1 MKIINNI
8 LVPTDFSACAENAYQ
23 FALQLAAKWQSSI
36 KLLHIVSPDYG
47 VTDLPVLVDLATK
60 EKIELA
66 QQLLIDFKTNGI
78 AKAKATL
85 QSEPVVTENVK
96 VSGLPYSAIVTVAEE
111 EEVDLILMGTNDY
124 HSAWESAFG
133 TNAASVVKQAHC
145 HVLVV
150 PELATFKGFST
161 VGFAA
166 DLHET
171 DPYHLWKLCKMME
184 PFHPV
189 VRCVHIEEPGKAAE
203 TEIRFEEMK
212 EFFANNT
219 VALQIT
225 FQAVEEESIQT
236 GLEAFANDW
245 TLDLLAMPSID
256 RDTFGKIFHKSVTKQ
271 MTVHSKIP
279 LLVMK

>member
-23 FALQLAAKWQSSI
+23 FALQLASKWKSSI

-66 QQLLIDFKTNGI
+66 QQLLKDFKANGL
-78 AKAKATL
+78 AKAAL
-85 QSEPVVTENVK
+85 QPEPVVSENVM
-96 VSGLPYSAIVTVAEE
+96 VSGLPYSAIVTVAEDE
-111 EEVDLILMGTNDY
+111 QVDLIVMGTNDY

-150 PELATFKGFST
+150 PELAKFKSFST
-161 VGFAA
+161 LGFAA

-189 VRCVHIEEPGKAAE
+189 VRCVHIEEPGKSAE

-236 GLEAFANDW
+236 GLEDFANDW
-245 TLDLLAMPSID
+245 NLDLLAMPSID
-256 RDTFGKIFHKSVTKQ
+256 RDAFGKIFHKSVTKQ
-271 MTVHSKIP
+271 MAVHSKIP